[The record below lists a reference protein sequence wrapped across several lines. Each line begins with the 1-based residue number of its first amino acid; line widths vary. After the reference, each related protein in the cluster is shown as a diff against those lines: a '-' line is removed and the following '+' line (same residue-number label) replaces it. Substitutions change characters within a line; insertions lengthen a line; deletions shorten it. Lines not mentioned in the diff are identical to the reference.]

1 MDLQLAYNQIDE
13 YFSKYIESGNEE
25 DKSKMKM
32 LKLICD
38 VINSDF
44 KYKKYFDN
52 CTFDYLPV
60 LNAINDSIKYYRSN
74 DDSHPFHN
82 YLFSNIRKAV
92 NKYIEEIELQY
103 KNNLNYSNRQ
113 LLKKIKKLLPL
124 YQDHKQKVAEAL
136 EISIEKIDELLYSQV
151 DSLDKEI
158 KTDDS
163 VSTVADFV
171 ASEELTTEE
180 AFESK
185 EKLQNLFNQFDSAW
199 KEIKPIHQ
207 GVVSDWLTALILSIL
222 EKPDY
227 VSFMEDKDEAFS
239 FFSKFDFINRAIV
252 NFFYNERDYIL
263 PLTFEAVGQIHGI
276 TKSAVY
282 KKILVFSGELKIHLK
297 NLKNN

>member
-13 YFSKYIESGNEE
+13 YFSKYIESGNEA
-25 DKSKMKM
+25 DKSKM
-32 LKLICD
+32 LKLICG
-38 VINSDF
+38 VINSDY
-44 KYKKYFDN
+44 KYIDALAN
-52 CTFDYLPV
+52 GDFDYLPV
-60 LNAINDSIKYYRSN
+60 LTATNEAIKYFNAEKEES
-74 DDSHPFHN
+74 SFHK
-82 YLFSNIRKAV
+82 YLFVCINNAV
-92 NKYIEEIELQY
+92 KKDIEIS
-103 KNNLNYSNRQ
+103 KGKDRSNLNYNNIK
-113 LLKKIKKLLPL
+113 LLKKIKKLMPIYL
-124 YQDHKQKVAEAL
+124 DNKQKVAEAL

-171 ASEELTTEE
+171 ASEELTPEE

-185 EKLQNLFNQFDSAW
+185 EKLQNLFTQFDSAW

-222 EKPDY
+222 EKTDY
-227 VSFMEDKDEAFS
+227 AVFMEDKDEAFS

-252 NFFYNERDYIL
+252 NFFYDERDYIL

-276 TKSAVY
+276 TKAAVY
-282 KKILVFSGELKIHLK
+282 KKIHVFSEELKIHLK
-297 NLKNN
+297 N

>member
-13 YFSKYIESGNEE
+13 YFSKYIESGNEA
-25 DKSKMKM
+25 DKSKM
-32 LKLICD
+32 LKVICD
-38 VINSDF
+38 VINSDY
-44 KYKKYFDN
+44 KYKDVLAN
-52 CTFDYLPV
+52 GDFDYLPV
-60 LNAINDSIKYYRSN
+60 LTATNEAIKYFTAEKEASSFHKYLFVCISNAIKKD
-74 DDSHPFHN
+74 
-82 YLFSNIRKAV
+82 
-92 NKYIEEIELQY
+92 IEIS
-103 KNNLNYSNRQ
+103 KGKDRFNLNYNNIK
-113 LLKKIKKLLPL
+113 LLKKIKKLMPI
-124 YQDHKQKVAEAL
+124 YQDNKQKVAEAL

-171 ASEELTTEE
+171 ASEELTPEE

-185 EKLQNLFNQFDSAW
+185 EKLQNLFTQFDSAW

-227 VSFMEDKDEAFS
+227 AVFMEDKDEAFS
-239 FFSKFDFINRAIV
+239 FFFKFDFINRAIV
-252 NFFYNERDYIL
+252 NFFYDERDYIL

-276 TKSAVY
+276 TKSGVY
-282 KKILVFSGELKIHLK
+282 KKILVFSEELKIHLK
-297 NLKNN
+297 N

>member
-13 YFSKYIESGNEE
+13 YFSKYIESGNEA
-25 DKSKMKM
+25 DKLKM

-38 VINSDF
+38 VINSDY
-44 KYKKYFDN
+44 KYKDALAN
-52 CTFDYLPV
+52 GDFDYLPV
-60 LNAINDSIKYYRSN
+60 LTATNEAIKYFNIEKEKS
-74 DDSHPFHN
+74 SFHK
-82 YLFSNIRKAV
+82 YLFVCINNAV
-92 NKYIEEIELQY
+92 KKDIEIS
-103 KNNLNYSNRQ
+103 KGKDRSNLNYNNIK
-113 LLKKIKKLLPL
+113 LLKKINKLMPI
-124 YQDHKQKVAEAL
+124 YQDNKQKVAEAL

-171 ASEELTTEE
+171 ASEELTPEE

-185 EKLQNLFNQFDSAW
+185 EKLQNLFTQFDSAW

-222 EKPDY
+222 EKTDY
-227 VSFMEDKDEAFS
+227 AVFMEDKDEAFS

-252 NFFYNERDYIL
+252 NFFYDERDYIL

-276 TKSAVY
+276 TKAAVY
-282 KKILVFSGELKIHLK
+282 KKIHVFSEELKIHLK
-297 NLKNN
+297 N

>member
-1 MDLQLAYNQIDE
+1 MDLQLAYNQIDK
-13 YFSKYIESGNEE
+13 YFSKYIETGNEA
-25 DKSKMKM
+25 DKSKM

-38 VINSDF
+38 VINSDY
-44 KYKKYFDN
+44 KYKDALAN
-52 CTFDYLPV
+52 GDFDYLPV
-60 LNAINDSIKYYRSN
+60 LTATNEAIKYFNVEKEESSFHKYLCVCINNAVKKDIEISKGKDRS
-74 DDSHPFHN
+74 
-82 YLFSNIRKAV
+82 
-92 NKYIEEIELQY
+92 
-103 KNNLNYSNRQ
+103 NLNYNNIK
-113 LLKKIKKLLPL
+113 LLKKINKLMPI
-124 YQDHKQKVAEAL
+124 YQDNKQKVAEAL

-171 ASEELTTEE
+171 ASEELTPEE

-185 EKLQNLFNQFDSAW
+185 EKLQNLFTQFDSAW

-222 EKPDY
+222 EKTDY
-227 VSFMEDKDEAFS
+227 AVFMEDKDEAFS
-239 FFSKFDFINRAIV
+239 FFFKFDFINRAIV
-252 NFFYNERDYIL
+252 NFFFDERDYIL

-282 KKILVFSGELKIHLK
+282 KKILVFSEELKIHLK
-297 NLKNN
+297 N

>member
-13 YFSKYIESGNEE
+13 YFSKYIESGNEA
-25 DKSKMKM
+25 DKSKM
-32 LKLICD
+32 LKVICD
-38 VINSDF
+38 VINSDY
-44 KYKKYFDN
+44 KYKDALAN
-52 CTFDYLPV
+52 GDFDYLPV
-60 LNAINDSIKYYRSN
+60 LTATNEAIKYFTAEKEASSFHKYLFVCISNAIKKD
-74 DDSHPFHN
+74 
-82 YLFSNIRKAV
+82 
-92 NKYIEEIELQY
+92 IEIS
-103 KNNLNYSNRQ
+103 KGKDRFNLNYNNIK
-113 LLKKIKKLLPL
+113 LLKKIKKLMPI
-124 YQDHKQKVAEAL
+124 YQDNKQKVAEAL

-163 VSTVADFV
+163 VSTVADFI
-171 ASEELTTEE
+171 ASEGLTPEE

-185 EKLQNLFNQFDSAW
+185 EKLQNLFTQFDSAW

-227 VSFMEDKDEAFS
+227 AVFMEDKDEAFS
-239 FFSKFDFINRAIV
+239 FFFKFDFINRAIV
-252 NFFYNERDYIL
+252 NFFYDERDYIL

-282 KKILVFSGELKIHLK
+282 KKILVFSEELKIHLK
-297 NLKNN
+297 N

>member
-1 MDLQLAYNQIDE
+1 MDLQLAYNQIDK
-13 YFSKYIESGNEE
+13 YFSKYIETGNEA
-25 DKSKMKM
+25 DKSKM

-38 VINSDF
+38 VINSDY
-44 KYKKYFDN
+44 KYKDALAN
-52 CTFDYLPV
+52 GDFDYLPV
-60 LNAINDSIKYYRSN
+60 LTATNEAIKYFNVEKEES
-74 DDSHPFHN
+74 SFHK
-82 YLFSNIRKAV
+82 YLFVCINNAV
-92 NKYIEEIELQY
+92 KKDIEIS
-103 KNNLNYSNRQ
+103 KGKDRSNLNYNNIK
-113 LLKKIKKLLPL
+113 LLKKINKLMPI
-124 YQDHKQKVAEAL
+124 YQDNKQKVAEAL

-171 ASEELTTEE
+171 ASEELTPEE

-185 EKLQNLFNQFDSAW
+185 EKLQNLFTQFDSAW

-222 EKPDY
+222 EKTDY
-227 VSFMEDKDEAFS
+227 AVFMEDKDEAFS
-239 FFSKFDFINRAIV
+239 FFFKFDFINRAIV
-252 NFFYNERDYIL
+252 NFFFDERDYIL

-282 KKILVFSGELKIHLK
+282 KKILVFSEELKIHLK
-297 NLKNN
+297 N

>member
-1 MDLQLAYNQIDE
+1 MDLQLAYNQIDK
-13 YFSKYIESGNEE
+13 YFSKYIETGNEA
-25 DKSKMKM
+25 DKSKM

-38 VINSDF
+38 VINSDY
-44 KYKKYFDN
+44 KYKDALAN
-52 CTFDYLPV
+52 GDFDYLPV
-60 LNAINDSIKYYRSN
+60 LTATNEAIKYFNVENEES
-74 DDSHPFHN
+74 SFHK
-82 YLFSNIRKAV
+82 YLFVCINNAV
-92 NKYIEEIELQY
+92 KKDIEIS
-103 KNNLNYSNRQ
+103 KGKDRSNLNYNNIK
-113 LLKKIKKLLPL
+113 LLKKINKLMPI
-124 YQDHKQKVAEAL
+124 YQDNKQKVAEAL

-171 ASEELTTEE
+171 ASEELTPEE

-185 EKLQNLFNQFDSAW
+185 EKLQNLFTQFDSAW

-222 EKPDY
+222 EKTDY
-227 VSFMEDKDEAFS
+227 AVFMEDKDEAFS
-239 FFSKFDFINRAIV
+239 FFFKFDFINRAIV
-252 NFFYNERDYIL
+252 NFFFDERDYIL

-282 KKILVFSGELKIHLK
+282 KKILVFSEELKIHLK
-297 NLKNN
+297 N